1 MVGSVVDLGAG
12 PLVTACPI
20 DRPTVTLSTF
30 AEVREAMRA
39 KDLRQALYDDGALVM
54 ADCLLDLHGPEHR
67 DRRRLE
73 NRLFRRE
80 TFEDYETNLLPRA
93 IAEAVDPL
101 AAVGRGDLVQIGY
114 RAVMHL
120 TALIAGIDVVPATAD
135 RLEYIVKVF
144 SKGATAVHATGD
156 RTELFAEVAAALAEF
171 DELFFQPSAARRR
184 QALADVAA
192 GVISSNELPRDVLT
206 TLLQNVDAL
215 DLPDEVMRR
224 EVSFYLQAGGHSTAN
239 ALTHTLNELWSQGDP
254 EFVEL
259 ARRDPSVLQRCAH
272 EALRLHP
279 ASPVA
284 WRRSLAPVE
293 LRSGVEIAENVLVV
307 LDIEAANREESLW
320 GADSDQFDPYRV
332 VPEGIHAWGL
342 SFGAGTHACIG
353 MELDGGVPAEPGDA
367 VQLFGTVALLGSA
380 LLRAGAAP
388 DPAEPPVIDPGSAR
402 LHYSRYPIV
411 FEPRS

>member
-1 MVGSVVDLGAG
+1 
-12 PLVTACPI
+12 
-20 DRPTVTLSTF
+20 
-30 AEVREAMRA
+30 MRA

-54 ADCLLDLHGPEHR
+54 ANCLLDLHGSEHR

-101 AAVGRGDLVQIGY
+101 AFLGRGDLVQIGY

-120 TALIAGIDVVPATAD
+120 TALIAGIDVAPANAD
-135 RLEYIVKVF
+135 RLEHIVKVF

-156 RTELFAEVAAALAEF
+156 RAELFAEVAEALAEF
-171 DELFFQPSAARRR
+171 NELFFQPSAARRR
-184 QALADVAA
+184 QALADLDA
-192 GVISSNELPRDVLT
+192 GTVTPSELPRDVLT

-215 DLPDEVMRR
+215 DLPEEVMRR
-224 EVSFYLQAGGHSTAN
+224 EVAFYLQAGGHSTAN
-239 ALTHTLNELWSQGDP
+239 ALTHTLNELWSYGDADL
-254 EFVEL
+254 VGQ
-259 ARRDPSVLQRCAH
+259 ARRDPVVLQRCVH

-293 LRSGVEIAENVLVV
+293 TRSGKTIAENTLVV
-307 LDIEAANREESLW
+307 LDIEAANRDESVW
-320 GADSDQFDPYRV
+320 GADSDRFDPYRS
-332 VPEGIHAWGL
+332 VPDGLHAWGL

-353 MELDGGVPAEPGDA
+353 MELDGGVTSDPGAPGDV
-367 VQLFGTVALLGSA
+367 VQLHGTVALLGLA
-380 LLRAGAAP
+380 LLRAGATP
-388 DPAEPPVIDPGSAR
+388 DPESPPEIDPRSER

-411 FEPRS
+411 FTSPS

>member
-1 MVGSVVDLGAG
+1 M
-12 PLVTACPI
+12 TTCPM
-20 DRPTVTLSTF
+20 DRATVTLSTF

-54 ADCLLDLHGPEHR
+54 ADCLLDLHGSQHR

-80 TFEDYETNLLPRA
+80 TFEEYETHLLPRA
-93 IAEAVDPL
+93 IAEALEPMV
-101 AAVGRGDLVQIGY
+101 AAGRGDLVQIGY

-120 TALIAGIDVVPATAD
+120 TALIAGIDVAPNTAD
-135 RLEYIVKVF
+135 RLEHIAKVF

-156 RTELFAEVAAALAEF
+156 RTALYAEVSEALDEF
-171 DELFFQPSAARRR
+171 DTLFFQPSAARRR
-184 QALADVAA
+184 QLLAEVAA
-192 GVISSNELPRDVLT
+192 GDRDAGDLPRDVLT

-224 EVSFYLQAGGHSTAN
+224 EVAFYLQAGGHSTAN
-239 ALTHTLNELWSQGDP
+239 ALTHTLNELWSLDDP

-259 ARRDPSVLQRCAH
+259 GRGDTAVLQRCVH

-284 WRRSLAPVE
+284 WRRSLAPVD
-293 LRSGVEIAENVLVV
+293 LRSGTHIDADVLVV
-307 LDIEAANREESLW
+307 LDIEAANREQAVW
-320 GADSDQFDPYRV
+320 GPDSDRFDPYRQP
-332 VPEGIHAWGL
+332 PEGVHAWGL

-353 MELDGGVPAEPGDA
+353 MELDGGVPGEPDDP
-367 VQLFGTVALLGSA
+367 VQLHGTVALLASA

-388 DPAEPPVIDPGSAR
+388 DADEGPVIDPASQR

>member
-1 MVGSVVDLGAG
+1 MN
-12 PLVTACPI
+12 ACPI
-20 DRPTVTLSTF
+20 DRPTVTLSSF
-30 AEVREAMRA
+30 AEVRDAMRA

-54 ADCLLDLHGPEHR
+54 ADCLLDLHGAEHR

-93 IAEAVDPL
+93 ISEAVDPL

-120 TALIAGIDVVPATAD
+120 TAIIAGIDVQRANAD

-144 SKGATAVHATGD
+144 SQGATAVHARGD
-156 RTELFAEVAAALAEF
+156 RTELFAEVADSLVEF
-171 DELFFQPSAARRR
+171 DELFFQPSATRRR
-184 QALADVAA
+184 QALDDVAVGA
-192 GVISSNELPRDVLT
+192 LGPSELPRDVLT

-215 DLPDEVMRR
+215 DLPEEVMRR
-224 EVSFYLQAGGHSTAN
+224 EVAFYLQAGGHSTAN
-239 ALTHTLNELWSQGDP
+239 ALTHTLNELWSHGDAN
-254 EFVEL
+254 FVQQ
-259 ARRDPSVLQRCAH
+259 ARRDPAVLQRCVH

-284 WRRSLAPVE
+284 WRRSLAPVDT
-293 LRSGVEIAENVLVV
+293 RSGKTIAENTLVV
-307 LDIEAANREESLW
+307 LDIKAANRDESVW
-320 GADSDQFDPYRV
+320 GADSDRFDPYRSLPDGV
-332 VPEGIHAWGL
+332 HAWGL

-353 MELDGGVPAEPGDA
+353 MELDGGVPGDFGDPK
-367 VQLFGTVALLGSA
+367 QLHGTVALLGLA

-388 DPAEPPVIDPGSAR
+388 DPSEPPEIDPRSER

>member
-1 MVGSVVDLGAG
+1 M
-12 PLVTACPI
+12 TACPA

-54 ADCLLDLHGPEHR
+54 ADCLLDLHGPQHR

-93 IAEAVDPL
+93 IDEALTPMV
-101 AAVGRGDLVQIGY
+101 AVGRGDLVQIGY

-120 TALIAGIDVVPATAD
+120 TALIAGIDVPPARAD
-135 RLEYIVKVF
+135 DLERIVKVF

-156 RTELFAEVAAALAEF
+156 RSALYAEVSAALEQF
-171 DELFFQPSAARRR
+171 DALFFQPSASRRR
-184 QALADVAA
+184 ALLAEVASGA
-192 GVISSNELPRDVLT
+192 RSSDDLPRDVLT

-215 DLPDEVMRR
+215 DLPEEVMRR
-224 EVSFYLQAGGHSTAN
+224 EVAFYLQAGGHSTAN
-239 ALTHTLNELWSQGDP
+239 ALTHTLNELWSMGDA
-254 EFVEL
+254 EFVDL
-259 ARRDPSVLQRCAH
+259 GRRDTAVLQRCVH

-293 LRSGVEIAENVLVV
+293 LRSGTHIDEGMLVI
-307 LDIEAANREESLW
+307 LDIETANREPALW
-320 GADSDQFDPYRV
+320 GPDSDRFDPYRALPDGV
-332 VPEGIHAWGL
+332 HAWGL

-353 MELDGGVPAEPGDA
+353 MELDGGLPGEADDP
-367 VQLFGTVALLGSA
+367 VQLHGTVALLASA

-388 DPAEPPVIDPGSAR
+388 DPTAPPVIDPGSQR
-402 LHYSRYPIV
+402 LHYSSYPIV

>member
-1 MVGSVVDLGAG
+1 MIAG
-12 PLVTACPI
+12 PI
-20 DRPTVTLSTF
+20 QRPTVTLSSF
-30 AEVREAMRA
+30 GEVRDAMRA

-54 ADCLLDLHGPEHR
+54 AGCLLDLHGSEHR

-80 TFEDYETNLLPRA
+80 TFEDYEINLLPRA

-120 TALIAGIDVVPATAD
+120 TALIAGIDVAPVNAD
-135 RLEYIVKVF
+135 RLEHIVKVF

-156 RTELFAEVAAALAEF
+156 RSELLAEVAESLVEF
-171 DELFFQPSAARRR
+171 DELFFEPSAARRR
-184 QALADVAA
+184 QALADLAA
-192 GVISSNELPRDVLT
+192 DALTPSELPRDVLT
-206 TLLQNVDAL
+206 TLLENVDAL
-215 DLPDEVMRR
+215 DLPEAVMRR
-224 EVSFYLQAGGHSTAN
+224 EVAFYLQAGGHSTAN
-239 ALTHTLNELWSQGDP
+239 ALTHTLNELWTQGDAGL
-254 EFVEL
+254 VEQ
-259 ARRDPSVLQRCAH
+259 ARLDPAVLQRCVH

-293 LRSGVEIAENVLVV
+293 TRSGMTIAENTLVV
-307 LDIEAANREESLW
+307 LDIEAANRDESVW
-320 GADSDQFDPYRV
+320 GADSDRFDPYRS
-332 VPEGIHAWGL
+332 VPDGVHAWGL

-353 MELDGGVPAEPGDA
+353 MELDGGVAGDPGGGM
-367 VQLFGTVALLGSA
+367 QLHGTVALLGLA
-380 LLRAGAAP
+380 LLRAGATP
-388 DPAEPPVIDPGSAR
+388 DPAEPPEIDPRSER

-411 FEPRS
+411 FKSQP

>member
-1 MVGSVVDLGAG
+1 M
-12 PLVTACPI
+12 TACPI
-20 DRPTVTLSTF
+20 ERPTVTLSTY
-30 AEVREAMRA
+30 AEVRDAMRA

-54 ADCLLDLHGPEHR
+54 ADCLLDLHGPDHR

-73 NRLFRRE
+73 NRLFRRD
-80 TFEDYETNLLPRA
+80 TFEDYEINLLPRA

-120 TALIAGIDVVPATAD
+120 TALIAGIDVTPANAD
-135 RLEYIVKVF
+135 RLEHIVKVF

-156 RTELFAEVAAALAEF
+156 RTELYAEVSAAFVEF
-171 DELFFQPSAARRR
+171 DELFFEPSAARRR
-184 QALADVAA
+184 KALDDAA
-192 GVISSNELPRDVLT
+192 SGVITADELPRDVLT

-215 DLPDEVMRR
+215 DLPVEVIRR

-239 ALTHTLNELWSQGDP
+239 ALTHTLNELWSHGDP
-254 EFVEL
+254 EFVDQ
-259 ARRDPSVLQRCAH
+259 ARRDPAVLQRCVH

-284 WRRSLAPVE
+284 WRRSLAPVV
-293 LRSGVEIAENVLVV
+293 LRSGVEIAQDVLVV
-307 LDIEAANREESLW
+307 LDIEAANREQSVW
-320 GADSDQFDPYRV
+320 GPDSGRFDPYRA
-332 VPEGIHAWGL
+332 VPDGLHPWGL

-353 MELDGGVPAEPGDA
+353 MELDGGVPADPGDA
-367 VQLFGTVALLGSA
+367 VQLHGTVALLGLA
-380 LLRAGAAP
+380 LLCAGAAP
-388 DPAEPPVIDPGSAR
+388 DPSEPPEIDPGSAR